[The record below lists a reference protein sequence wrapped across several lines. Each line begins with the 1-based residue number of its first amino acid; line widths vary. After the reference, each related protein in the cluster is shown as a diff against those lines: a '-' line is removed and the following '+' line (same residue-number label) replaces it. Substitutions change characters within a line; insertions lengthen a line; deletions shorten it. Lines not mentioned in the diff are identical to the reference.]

1 MFHPPKSMVAFA
13 LGLLTVL
20 GIAGARYVMR
30 AGTHGD
36 AGDLPRPA
44 DSLKGD
50 VTRTAD
56 GKLHYFDGRQWTDKP
71 LPATDLP
78 F

>member
-1 MFHPPKSMVAFA
+1 MVAFA
-13 LGLLTVL
+13 VGLLAVL
-20 GIAGARYVMR
+20 AIAGARYVIR
-30 AGTHGD
+30 GGANDD
-36 AGDLPRPA
+36 ARELPRA
-44 DSLKGD
+44 TDSLKGD
-50 VTRTAD
+50 VARTSD